1 MADFGSK
8 RFSAT
13 GFVPGFEGTILRVS
27 QESYQSHPFLAILF
41 DDGNGQPIEGLSLG
55 LRRLYQ
61 AKTVRR
67 IVNNA
72 EQEAATVATPAGSLV
87 DLVHEEVSK
96 LGPNATNDQV
106 REALNK
112 VFENKKHIRI
122 DTDFEYVDS
131 FHKVKT
137 WFRYDLID

>member
-13 GFVPGFEGTILRVS
+13 GLYPGFEAKILKVS

-41 DDGNGQPIEGLSLG
+41 NDGNDRPMEGISLS

-72 EQEAATVATPAGSLV
+72 EQEAATVATPSGSLV
-87 DLVHEEVSK
+87 DRVKEKVTT
-96 LGPNATNDQV
+96 LGPGATNDQV
-106 REALNK
+106 REALNTVLPGK
-112 VFENKKHIRI
+112 TIRI

-131 FHKVKT
+131 FHKVKV
-137 WFRYDLID
+137 WFKYDLLG

>member
-1 MADFGSK
+1 MADFGSS
-8 RFSAT
+8 RFSA
-13 GFVPGFEGTILRVS
+13 GGLYPGFEAKILKVS

-41 DDGNGQPIEGLSLG
+41 DDGTGHRMEGVSLS

-72 EQEAATVATPAGSLV
+72 EQDAATVATPTGSLV
-87 DLVHEEVSK
+87 DLIKEEVNK
-96 LGPNATNDQV
+96 LGPGATNDQV

-112 VFENKKHIRI
+112 VLPGKICRI

-131 FHKVKT
+131 FHKVKI
-137 WFRYDLID
+137 WFRYDLRD

>member
-8 RFSAT
+8 RFSAA
-13 GFVPGFEGTILRVS
+13 GLYPGFEAKILKVS

-41 DDGNGQPIEGLSLG
+41 NDGTGHPIDGLSLG

-87 DLVHEEVSK
+87 DLIKKEVAN
-96 LGPNATNDQV
+96 LGPGATNDQV
-106 REALNK
+106 REALDK
-112 VFENKKHIRI
+112 VLPGKICRI
-122 DTDFEYVDS
+122 GTDFEYVDS
-131 FHKVKT
+131 FHKVKV
-137 WFRYDLID
+137 WFKYDLVD